1 MKKAIAL
8 RYDEKTDYAPKITA
22 SGKGYVAEKII
33 EKAKENNVPLYED
46 ENLAKNMI
54 HLELGKEIPKALF
67 EIVAQVL
74 VFVENID
81 ERKSKKE

>member
-1 MKKAIAL
+1 MKQAVAL
-8 RYDEKTDYAPKITA
+8 KYEEKKDFAPKITA
-22 SGKGYVAEKII
+22 SGNGIVAEKII

-46 ENLAKNMI
+46 ENLTKNLMN
-54 HLELGKEIPKALF
+54 LDLGSEIPKEFF

-81 ERKSKKE
+81 QRRSKKG